1 MNLRKEIRSRVRSA
15 APQVLAACMVAY
27 FAYHALQGDRG
38 FNTWIQLKQAL
49 RLAAAEN
56 EALMSQRRELA
67 QRVRLLRP
75 DHLDPDLLEER
86 ARVMLNY
93 GRAEDYVI
101 FYPRGENQTN

>member
-1 MNLRKEIRSRVRSA
+1 VRSA

-27 FAYHALQGDRG
+27 FAYHAVQGDRG
-38 FNTWIQLKQAL
+38 FNAWIQLKQAL
-49 RLAAAEN
+49 RLAAEEN
-56 EALMSQRRELA
+56 ETLAFKRSELA

-93 GRAEDYVI
+93 GRVDDYVI
-101 FYPRGENQTN
+101 LHGKSNNQTE